1 MTDSI
6 IGDLGGD
13 IPQEI
18 YNLEDWESLGA
29 GQHSRQVFLT
39 PLQFDEHSYHESEL
53 NFAIGIAN
61 KILQTDTARHT
72 FKMFSLDS
80 KDWPKRMKHLNSG
93 SFLENK
99 LFDGEIEILTHPKSE
114 WTQNSVHYGIKIR
127 KSRMTRKNERI
138 ISYEN
143 YIKKCCSFEF
153 GDNLDIYINPP
164 SDVQEVQSDTLAL
177 KKCDESGDNEN
188 SDSEEDDEE
197 DSFQKMF
204 KNVSLFN

>member
-1 MTDSI
+1 EI
-6 IGDLGGD
+6 ITFFLAVTIIHELTHLLFRWAGF
-13 IPQEI
+13 
-18 YNLEDWESLGA
+18 ES
-29 GQHSRQVFLT
+29 S
-39 PLQFDEHSYHESEL
+39 PP
-53 NFAIGIAN
+53 
-61 KILQTDTARHT
+61 K
-72 FKMFSLDS
+72 LD
-80 KDWPKRMKHLNSG
+80 DSG

-114 WTQNSVHYGIKIR
+114 WTQNSVHYGIRIR

-153 GDNLDIYINPP
+153 GDNLDLYINPS
-164 SDVQEVQSDTLAL
+164 SDVQEVQPDTLAL
-177 KKCDESGDNEN
+177 KKCDESGDNDN

-204 KNVSLFN
+204 KKCLFI